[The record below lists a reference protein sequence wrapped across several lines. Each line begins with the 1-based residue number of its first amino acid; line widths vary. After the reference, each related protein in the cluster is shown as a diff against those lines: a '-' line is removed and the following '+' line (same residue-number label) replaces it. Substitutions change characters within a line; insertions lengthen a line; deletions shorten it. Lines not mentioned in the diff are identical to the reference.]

1 MPKFTRSSVEAV
13 RDAVDMVDLVSA
25 RTELRKAGARSYVGI
40 CPFHEE
46 RSPSFSVEPVEKLYH
61 CFGCQAGGDAFSFVQ
76 EIEGVGFSDAVELLA
91 QRYGVQLELEAEDPR
106 DAERRRAR
114 ERLLELLERTAAF
127 YVRYLW
133 DSHEARHAREY
144 LLGRGLQEAALRE
157 FRVGYAP
164 SKWDH
169 VLLASRRAGFG
180 NREIYEAGLATRSQG
195 GRIYDRFRGRI
206 TFPLCDAR
214 GRVLGF
220 GARAMEES
228 RGAKYVNTPENDIF
242 HKGRVLFGADLA
254 RAAAARSGRVVAV
267 EGYTDVIALHQAGLR
282 NCVGIMGTA
291 LTEEQVAE
299 LSRLAQTVLLALDS
313 DSAGQEAM
321 LRAARVAEGRK
332 LELRVVP
339 LPKGSDPAD
348 IVGEPGGAARLGE
361 LVDASMPFVRFR
373 VERALATGDLRGAEG
388 KDHVIA
394 ELRPVFATLPPSVL
408 REELLALVADRLSLS
423 AELLASLLARGG
435 AGAGGGA
442 DARAGAR
449 PADRAERS
457 APVRETVVPTG
468 QERAERELLA
478 YCIAYPDL
486 GEQVLA
492 GLDVERDLTVQLT
505 RRAAEHLREHLAD
518 PGADVQDAE
527 LGGLLTAL
535 KVRARSPELR
545 RGGVEVQ
552 RLAIMRGRLEREIAA
567 ARRAG
572 EGIAAL
578 ARRREELRHAYDD
591 AVDRSLEQDRQP
603 TG

>member
-1 MPKFTRSSVEAV
+1 MAKFTRSSVEAV

-61 CFGCQAGGDAFSFVQ
+61 CFGCQAGGDAFNFVM
-76 EIEGVGFSDAVELLA
+76 EIEGVGFTEAVEMLA
-91 QRYGVQLELEAEDPR
+91 QRYGVQVELEAEDPR
-106 DAERRRAR
+106 DAERRLAR

-133 DSHEARHAREY
+133 DSHEARRARAY
-144 LLGRGLQEAALRE
+144 LLERGLQEATLRE

-164 SKWDH
+164 SAWDK
-169 VLLASRRAGFG
+169 VLNASRRAGFG
-180 NREIYEAGLATRSQG
+180 NREIYDAGLATRSEG

-220 GARAMEES
+220 GARAMGES

-254 RAAAARSGRVVAV
+254 RASAARAGRVIAV

-291 LTEEQVAE
+291 LTEEQVGE

-313 DSAGQEAM
+313 DSAGHEAM

-339 LPKGSDPAD
+339 LPEGKDPAD

-373 VERALATGDLRGAEG
+373 VERALATGDVRGAEG
-388 KDHVIA
+388 KDRVIA

-423 AELLASLLARGG
+423 SELLASLLAR
-435 AGAGGGA
+435 
-442 DARAGAR
+442 DGAR
-449 PADRAERS
+449 PARAQAGGDRP
-457 APVRETVVPTG
+457 APAREAVALTG
-468 QERAERELLA
+468 QERGEREFLA
-478 YCIAYPDL
+478 YCIAFPDL
-486 GEQVLA
+486 GEQALGA
-492 GLDVERDLTVQLT
+492 LDLDGDLTVDAT
-505 RRAAEHLREHLAD
+505 RRAAAHLREHLAD
-518 PGADVQDAE
+518 PGAGVEDPE
-527 LGGLLTAL
+527 LGALLTAL
-535 KVRARSPELR
+535 KVRARSPEIR
-545 RGGVEVQ
+545 RSGFEVQ
-552 RLAIMRGRLEREIAA
+552 RLALMRGRLERDIAA

-572 EGIAAL
+572 QSLAEL
-578 ARRREELRHAYDD
+578 ARRREELRHAYDE